1 MATYG
6 NRYYL
11 GLDMGTNSVGW
22 AVTDENY
29 QLRRAKGKD
38 LWGSRLFDE
47 AETSAQR
54 RSFRCARRRI
64 QRERARIATLM
75 SYFADEID
83 KVDPGLYGRL
93 EESKYHL
100 EDRSENNRQKYAL
113 FADKDYTDQDYY
125 KDYPTIFHLRKELIE
140 NNKGSYDV
148 RLVFLA
154 LLNMFKHRGNFLN
167 ESLSDSEGEMDINA
181 AWGELCASAE
191 QFDLQLGNIDV
202 DPTEILKILGDKGSS
217 KTIISNRLC
226 EYLGLGLRAL

>member
-47 AETSAQR
+47 AETGAQR

-83 KVDPGLYGRL
+83 KVDPGFYQRL

-100 EDRSENNRQKYAL
+100 EDRSEDNRQKYAL

-125 KDYPTIFHLRKELIE
+125 KEYPTIFHLRKELIE
-140 NNKGSYDV
+140 NSKGSYDV

-167 ESLSDSEGEMDINA
+167 ESLSDSEGEMDIKA
-181 AWGELCASAE
+181 AWGELCA
-191 QFDLQLGNIDV
+191 
-202 DPTEILKILGDKGSS
+202 
-217 KTIISNRLC
+217 
-226 EYLGLGLRAL
+226 